1 MADVAPGIR
10 DDLAAAI
17 SAAESSVETPAPAQA
32 EAAVVETPEIEA
44 EGVEQPT
51 EGRKR
56 GPDGKFLPKEGD
68 SDPVEATPAQAKAK
82 PAAEAPVEPKA
93 TTEALPPIAAR
104 WSAADKAMLATLPKE
119 AQDFMTRRYSEME
132 ADHTKKTQAIADLKR
147 EYEPIDQ
154 MFAPFRPQMQQQG
167 WTPAT
172 LIRAWANVEQDLMS
186 GKGADVIAKIA
197 RDYRVEPQAIA
208 KAIGIAGQA
217 PAGAAPQPGTGTDPT
232 FDPAVEKLLEAKFGA
247 LLTPLQQEL
256 QRLQGN
262 EQRRVNEDINQKTQ
276 VANRTV
282 QGFIDAAEPN
292 GDLKHPHYAE
302 VESHMVVLAQ
312 AEKAA
317 GRVPDLERIYD
328 QAVWANPST
337 REKLRAA
344 ETAAL
349 EAKTRA
355 ESVAKAKAARNASS
369 SVTGAPGSGLP
380 PKGNSSDDKSLR
392 ELIAEAAA
400 DNEAA

>member
-17 SAAESSVETPAPAQA
+17 SAAESEAPAVVTEAVIPVEPEAVEGA
-32 EAAVVETPEIEA
+32 EH
-44 EGVEQPT
+44 VEQPT

-68 SDPVEATPAQAKAK
+68 AEPVEVAPAQAKTK
-82 PAAEAPVEPKA
+82 PAAETPVEPKTPPA
-93 TTEALPPIAAR
+93 DSLPPYTKR
-104 WSAADKAMLATLPKE
+104 WSAADRQVLGSLPKE
-119 AQDFMTRRYSEME
+119 AQEFFTRRYSEME
-132 ADHTKKTQAIADLKR
+132 SDHTAKTQAIADLKR

-217 PAGAAPQPGTGTDPT
+217 PAGAAPQPGAGTDPT

-349 EAKTRA
+349 EVKAR
-355 ESVAKAKAARNASS
+355 EQSVAKAKAARTASS

-380 PKGNSSDDKSLR
+380 PKGKSSDDKSLR
-392 ELIAEAAA
+392 DQLLEAAEAH
-400 DNEAA
+400 EA